1 MEYQPRDYRWEDED
15 DEPML
20 QQMGPHLFTLD
31 QDLLI
36 QPFPQGFNFTEE
48 CLECLPRLGIYT
60 WEDLIF
66 MTEES
71 TVETL
76 MTTLTVD
83 YYYKN

>member
-1 MEYQPRDYRWEDED
+1 MKMMNPCSNK
-15 DEPML
+15 
-20 QQMGPHLFTLD
+20 HLFTLD

-36 QPFPQGFNFTEE
+36 QSFPQGFNFTEE
-48 CLECLPRLGIYT
+48 CLEWLPRLGIYT